1 MTKPTP
7 TRRLAA
13 VLAVLLTASLALPAA
28 GGDLRGG
35 DLVTL
40 AKRFAKF
47 ADDLPPAAQLGM
59 TKITAYE
66 EHPQF
71 VYVRGETAGGDRGVV
86 FCKPDTFVIDHR
98 RAKGGEVWKLA
109 GQAGVTCQRLLPD
122 AAGRF
127 LHVIH
132 VGERGAAGPKADVAM
147 SKGTA
152 TLKLTTG
159 DRTFTLAL
167 PAEADAPGTIAVAQ
181 TGGKELLPQ
190 RLLPAGIMPHG
201 ENGVRM
207 LSRWDG
213 AYRGGRRPGWD
224 TGRPASELVAAVTS
238 GRVKPGRAVVLGCG
252 TGTNAIYLAQKGFD
266 VTALDVAPTALA
278 RARDKADKAKVNVR
292 WLVTDVL
299 APPALGTFDFIFD
312 RGCYHG
318 VRRVSATGFVKTV
331 NALSK
336 PGTHMFIIAGNAN
349 EARHYGPPRVDET
362 HLVGDFSKTWDFVSL
377 QEIRLDGRTENTKS
391 SAWAWAVLIR
401 RRPDK

>member
-1 MTKPTP
+1 MTKTNH
-7 TRRLAA
+7 THRLGAML
-13 VLAVLLTASLALPAA
+13 VVLLTVSLALPASGA
-28 GGDLRGG
+28 DLRGE

-71 VYVRGETAGGDRGVV
+71 VYIRGESGGGDRRVV

-98 RAKGGEVWKLA
+98 TAKGGAVWKLA
-109 GQAGVTCQRLLPD
+109 SQTGVTCQRLLPD
-122 AAGRF
+122 AAGR
-127 LHVIH
+127 LVHVIR
-132 VGERGAAGPKADVAM
+132 VGKKGADASTA
-147 SKGTA
+147 KGTA
-152 TLKLTTG
+152 TIEFTT
-159 DRTFTLAL
+159 DNRTFTLAL
-167 PAEADAPGTIAVAQ
+167 PTKADAPGTIAVAQ
-181 TGGKELLPQ
+181 TGGKALLAP

-201 ENGVRM
+201 EKGVRM

-213 AYRGGRRPGWD
+213 AYRQGRRAPWD

-266 VTALDVAPTALA
+266 VTALDVAPRALA
-278 RARDKADKAKVNVR
+278 RAQGKADKAKVKVR
-292 WLVTDVL
+292 WVVADVL

-349 EARHYGPPRVDET
+349 EPRHYGPPRVDET
-362 HLVGDFSKTWDFVSL
+362 DLVGDFAKTWDFVSL
-377 QEIRLDGRTENTKS
+377 REIRLDGRAGNSKS
-391 SAWAWAVLIR
+391 SVWMWAVLIR
-401 RRPDK
+401 RRPDKK